1 MTDERW
7 TAVDR
12 YVAGLLVPSDP
23 ALDAAVAANA
33 NAGLPAHDVSPPQGR
48 MLELLARMR
57 GALRILEVG
66 TLGAYSTI
74 WLARALGPG
83 GRLAVRDDAPD
94 GRREGL

>member
-33 NAGLPAHDVSPPQGR
+33 NAGLPAHDV
-48 MLELLARMR
+48 
-57 GALRILEVG
+57 
-66 TLGAYSTI
+66 
-74 WLARALGPG
+74 
-83 GRLAVRDDAPD
+83 
-94 GRREGL
+94 